1 MHSDRAASNS
11 FYERGGHGTTFVVA
25 MFRGCSGIAAII
37 ALVAG
42 ACTTEK
48 ERNKDEAIAAIAS
61 ASLAIRAAVPPP
73 PPSVSAAP
81 AKVVVP
87 RPKDSVD
94 LILSPEKRA
103 RVDALA
109 PEAKGFLVGEELE
122 HKLYGLELKR
132 GKDSD
137 ALKALDQLARG
148 KWVLFTGNIGNI
160 TPEGC
165 ELPIRYTP
173 KDPNDSLGLTSTW
186 LPIRISKIKGYD
198 PAEYRPGELAAI
210 LAHYDGEQKAG
221 PGYDV
226 VLLNGWFAR

>member
-1 MHSDRAASNS
+1 
-11 FYERGGHGTTFVVA
+11 
-25 MFRGCSGIAAII
+25 MFRGCSGIAAVIV
-37 ALVAG
+37 LVAS

-48 ERNKDEAIAAIAS
+48 ERNKAEAMAAIAS
-61 ASLAIRAAVPPP
+61 ASLAIRAAPPP
-73 PPSVSAAP
+73 PPSASAAP
-81 AKVVVP
+81 AKAVVP

-94 LILSPEKRA
+94 LILSPEKRV
-103 RVDALA
+103 RVEALA

-137 ALKALDQLARG
+137 ALKALDQLAKG
-148 KWVLFTGNIGNI
+148 KWILFTGNIGNI

-186 LPIRISKIKGYD
+186 LPIRITKIKGYD
-198 PAEYRPGELAAI
+198 PAEYRPGELAAV
-210 LAHYDGEQKAG
+210 LARYQGEQKAE

-226 VLLNGWFAR
+226 VLLNGWFAP